1 MGFIDRISRN
11 NARDRLIREKLESHP
26 FSDKCIGKPLNII
39 SVNFTVPLEKT
50 IMSYAGIPEY
60 IQRAKLVEEKT
71 TKIKSDLKL
80 QYDKL
85 EKRVGNNRI
94 KFNKSWENIL
104 KSYNFQDINQLIEKH
119 NLFYP
124 QEANLRMD
132 FDTGEYL
139 LGSDIWRKTPLFSVS
154 LILEELPFK

>member
-1 MGFIDRISRN
+1 MGYIDRISKN
-11 NARDRLIREKLESHP
+11 NARDRMIREKLESHT
-26 FSDKCIGKPLNII
+26 FSDKRIGKPLNIV

-60 IQRAKLVEEKT
+60 MQRAKLVEEKIA
-71 TKIKSDLKL
+71 KIKSDLKL
-80 QYDKL
+80 YYDKL
-85 EKRVGNNRI
+85 KKKEGNNHI
-94 KFNKSWENIL
+94 KFNRSWKKMLE
-104 KSYNFQDINQLIEKH
+104 SYNFQEVNELINKH

>member
-1 MGFIDRISRN
+1 MGFIDRISKN
-11 NARDRLIREKLESHP
+11 NARDRMIREKLESHT
-26 FSDKCIGKPLNII
+26 FSNKCIGKPLNII

-60 IQRAKLVEEKT
+60 IQRAKLVEEKI

-80 QYDKL
+80 HYDKL
-85 EKRVGNNRI
+85 EKKEGNNHI
-94 KFNKSWENIL
+94 KFNRSWKKIL
-104 KSYNFQDINQLIEKH
+104 ESYNFQEANELINKH
-119 NLFYP
+119 NLYYP

-139 LGSDIWRKTPLFSVS
+139 LGSDIWRKTPLFSVL